1 MNTYKFKTNIKCS
14 GCIATVKPYIENDEN
29 IREWTV
35 DLDDPNKT
43 LTVVTGDQ
51 VTPQMVKET
60 ISKAGYKAESI
71 SE

>member
-14 GCIATVKPYIENDEN
+14 GCIAKVKPYIENDVN

-35 DLDDPNKT
+35 DLEDPNKT
-43 LTVVTGDQ
+43 LTVITDAQ